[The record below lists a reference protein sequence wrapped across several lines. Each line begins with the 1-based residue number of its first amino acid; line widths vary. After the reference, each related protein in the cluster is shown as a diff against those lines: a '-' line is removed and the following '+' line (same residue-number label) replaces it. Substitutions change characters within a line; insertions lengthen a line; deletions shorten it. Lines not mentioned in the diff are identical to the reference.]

1 MISYAPL
8 PLASALAA
16 CLFLTSP
23 AYARQAETQGSEI
36 KLGAKAD
43 YCGVSPARDVGCKGQ
58 EFPLFFLTA
67 CS

>member
-1 MISYAPL
+1 MISYSLL
-8 PLASALAA
+8 PLATTFAA
-16 CLFLTSP
+16 HRFLKSP

-43 YCGVSPARDVGCKGQ
+43 YCGVSPVPDVGCKGQ